1 MMYKGN
7 KRCTKVIHDVQGQY
21 IVYKGNILC
30 TPIIYDVQV

>member
-7 KRCTKVIHDVQGQY
+7 ALYTMVINDVQGHY

-30 TPIIYDVQV
+30 TCVIYDVQV